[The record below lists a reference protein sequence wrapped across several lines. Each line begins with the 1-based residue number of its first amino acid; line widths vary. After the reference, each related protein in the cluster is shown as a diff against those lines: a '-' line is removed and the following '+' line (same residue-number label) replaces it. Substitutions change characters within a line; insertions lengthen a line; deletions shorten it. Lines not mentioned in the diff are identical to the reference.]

1 MGAPQ
6 VAAYP
11 VVRTDRPWGKHSTA
25 SDLHP
30 GVTNL
35 THTSGDHRQGNHRP
49 PARPLAIPDRRSPN
63 NEKQA
68 PPFRRR
74 MLYKVRRTFAPSQ
87 WGL

>member
-30 GVTNL
+30 DAMNVPD
-35 THTSGDHRQGNHRP
+35 TSGDHHRDNHGSGGRGR
-49 PARPLAIPDRRSPN
+49 A
-63 NEKQA
+63 
-68 PPFRRR
+68 
-74 MLYKVRRTFAPSQ
+74 
-87 WGL
+87 